1 MWNGKI
7 RLSLAAIF
15 IFSALSACA
24 FRAQDII
31 LTDAKMATAVDE
43 NLMPIKITD
52 LFPKETAKVSC
63 WIKWRDS
70 KINAQLL
77 AKWHYVTDDT
87 HILDY
92 LFTIPKKEGMGSV
105 TLSMPEGK
113 KLPPGL
119 YKVDLVSGNRVLKS
133 LTYKIE

>member
-1 MWNGKI
+1 MLHKKI
-7 RLSLAAIF
+7 ILGLILF
-15 IFSALSACA
+15 FTFSALSACS
-24 FRAQDII
+24 FRTQDIVI
-31 LTDAKMATAVDE
+31 TDAKIVNAVDE

-52 LFPKETAKVSC
+52 IFPKDTTKVSC
-63 WIKWRDS
+63 WIKWQDS
-70 KINAQLL
+70 KINAQLM

-113 KLPPGL
+113 KLPPGM
-119 YKVDLVSGNRVLKS
+119 YKVDLVSDTRTLKS
-133 LTYKIE
+133 LTFKIE